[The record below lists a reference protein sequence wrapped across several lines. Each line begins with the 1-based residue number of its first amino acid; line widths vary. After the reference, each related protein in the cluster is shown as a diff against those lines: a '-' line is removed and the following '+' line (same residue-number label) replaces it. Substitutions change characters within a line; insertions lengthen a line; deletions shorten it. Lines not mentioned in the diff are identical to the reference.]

1 MFTHNDESAQCRGN
15 RAAVVYGFVR
25 MPPMTNSLRS
35 ATLTLLILIILSWPA
50 PSHPQPA
57 QTAPQT
63 EGAQQFA
70 DLGDLRLRNGGVI
83 RDFRLGYRTF
93 GKLNA
98 EKSNAILWPSWLGGK
113 SQDLVQFI
121 GPTKVVDI
129 SRYFVIL
136 VDAIGDGVTTSPSNS
151 KSQPLMKFPEFT
163 IRDMVESEHR
173 LATEIL
179 HLSHLRAVMGLSMG
193 GMQTFEWGIAYPDFM
208 DLLIPMV
215 GSPQSTSY
223 DKLLWTAQI
232 DAIELDPAWNHGNPT
247 GPMDRSLGLVEEIGS
262 MNLTSPA
269 YRVAHTKPD
278 GLNGLRA
285 EIRNGARGSGGV
297 ACDRIRQRQAI
308 MALDI
313 PGELGVNLEQAAAR
327 VHAKL
332 LVIVSPEDHMVN
344 PAPAIKFAAA
354 AHAPAVELDS
364 PCGHLS
370 PGCISVGPT
379 VARFLA
385 NPTSVQS
392 EALQEP
398 RRRE

>member
-1 MFTHNDESAQCRGN
+1 MK
-15 RAAVVYGFVR
+15 
-25 MPPMTNSLRS
+25 NSFKL
-35 ATLTLLILIILSWPA
+35 ATLALLVLILSWPA
-50 PSHPQPA
+50 PSRTQVA
-57 QTAPQT
+57 QTSQQQT

-70 DLGDLRLRNGGVI
+70 DLGDLRLRNGAVI
-83 RDFRLGYRTF
+83 HDFHLGYRTL

-113 SQDLVQFI
+113 SQDLLPSV
-121 GPTKVVDI
+121 GPDKWVD
-129 SRYFVIL
+129 STRYFVIL

-151 KSQPLMKFPEFT
+151 KSQPLLRFPEFT

-173 LATEIL
+173 LATEVF
-179 HLSHLRAVMGLSMG
+179 HLSHLRAVIGLSMG

-208 DLLIPMV
+208 DLLVPIV

-262 MNLTSPA
+262 MNLTSPD
-269 YRVAHTKPD
+269 YRVAQTKPD
-278 GLNGLRA
+278 GINALLT
-285 EIRNGARGSGGV
+285 EIRNSSRGDGGN

-313 PGELGVNLEQAAAR
+313 PAELGVATLEQAATK

-332 LVIVSPEDHMVN
+332 LVIVSPQDHMVTPQ
-344 PAPAIKFAAA
+344 PAMKFAAA
-354 AHAPAVELDS
+354 AGAPLVQLDS

-385 NPTSVQS
+385 DPSSVHS
-392 EALQEP
+392 ETLHEP
-398 RRRE
+398 AKP

>member
-1 MFTHNDESAQCRGN
+1 MPGMKTSSRF
-15 RAAVVYGFVR
+15 AA
-25 MPPMTNSLRS
+25 LI
-35 ATLTLLILIILSWPA
+35 LLILVMCCPA
-50 PSHPQPA
+50 SSRAQAA
-57 QTAPQT
+57 QTSPSQT

-70 DLGDLRLRNGGVI
+70 NLGDFHLGSGGVI
-83 RDFRLGYRTF
+83 HDFRLGYRTF

-98 EKSNAILWPSWLGGK
+98 EKSNAVLWPTWLGGK

-121 GPTKVVDI
+121 GPDDVVD
-129 SRYFVIL
+129 STRYFVIL

-151 KSQPLMKFPEFT
+151 KSQPLMNFPEFT

-173 LATEIL
+173 LATEVL
-179 HLSHLRAVMGLSMG
+179 HLTHLRAVMGISMG
-193 GMQTFEWGIAYPDFM
+193 GMQTFEWGVAYPDFM
-208 DLLIPMV
+208 DLLIPIV

-247 GPMDRSLGLVEEIGS
+247 GPMDHSLGLVEEIGS
-262 MNLTSPA
+262 MNLTTPH
-269 YRVAHTKPD
+269 YRVAQTNPD
-278 GLNGLRA
+278 AINALLT
-285 EIRNGARGSGGV
+285 EIRNSSRGDGGN

-313 PGELGVNLEQAAAR
+313 PAELGVATLEQAAPK

-332 LVIVSPEDHMVN
+332 LVIVSPEDHMVTPE
-344 PAPAIKFAAA
+344 PAMKFAAA
-354 AHAPAVELDS
+354 ARAPLVKLDS

-379 VARFLA
+379 VARFLSA
-385 NPTSVQS
+385 PASVHS
-392 EALQEP
+392 ETLHEP
-398 RRRE
+398 AKH

>member
-1 MFTHNDESAQCRGN
+1 MP
-15 RAAVVYGFVR
+15 R
-25 MPPMTNSLRS
+25 MKPTLRF
-35 ATLTLLILIILSWPA
+35 ATLTLLVLILSWPA
-50 PSHPQPA
+50 PSRA
-57 QTAPQT
+57 QTAQSSQTAQAQT

-70 DLGDLRLRNGGVI
+70 DLGDLHLRNGSVI
-83 RDFRLGYRTF
+83 HDFRIGYRTF

-98 EKSNAILWPSWLGGK
+98 EKSNSVLWPSWLGGK

-121 GPTKVVDI
+121 GPAKVVD
-129 SRYFVIL
+129 STRYFVIL
-136 VDAIGDGVTTSPSNS
+136 VDAIADGITTSPSNS
-151 KSQPLMKFPEFT
+151 KSQPLMKFPEIT

-179 HLSHLRAVMGLSMG
+179 HLSHLRAVMGISMG

-208 DLLIPMV
+208 DLLIPIV

-232 DAIELDPAWNHGNPT
+232 DAIELDPAWNHGNPI

-262 MNLTSPA
+262 MNLTTPE
-269 YRVAHTKPD
+269 YRVAQTKPG
-278 GLNGLRA
+278 GLNALIT
-285 EIRNGARGSGGV
+285 EIRNSSRGDGGN

-308 MALDI
+308 MSLDI
-313 PGELGVNLEQAAAR
+313 PAELAVATLEQAAAKVR
-327 VHAKL
+327 AKL
-332 LVIVSPEDHMVN
+332 LVIVSPEDHMVTPQ
-344 PAPAIKFAAA
+344 PAMEFAAA
-354 AHAPAVELDS
+354 AGAALVKLDS

-385 NPTSVQS
+385 DPASAHS
-392 EALQEP
+392 ETLQEP
-398 RRRE
+398 AKH

>member
-1 MFTHNDESAQCRGN
+1 MKSSFRF
-15 RAAVVYGFVR
+15 AA
-25 MPPMTNSLRS
+25 
-35 ATLTLLILIILSWPA
+35 LTLLTLILSWPA
-50 PSHPQPA
+50 PSRARASQTA
-57 QTAPQT
+57 QTQT

-70 DLGDLRLRNGGVI
+70 DLGDFRLRSGSVI
-83 RDFRLGYRTF
+83 HDFRIGYRAF

-98 EKSNAILWPSWLGGK
+98 EKFNAILWPSWLGGR

-121 GPTKVVDI
+121 GPGKVVD
-129 SRYFVIL
+129 STRYFVIL
-136 VDAIGDGVTTSPSNS
+136 VDAIGDGLTTSPSNS

-173 LATEIL
+173 LATEVL
-179 HLSHLRAVMGLSMG
+179 HLTHLRAVMGISMG

-208 DLLIPMV
+208 DLLIPIV

-223 DKLLWTAQI
+223 DKLLWTTQI
-232 DAIELDPAWNHGNPT
+232 DAIELDPAWNHGNPR

-262 MNLTSPA
+262 MNLSTPD
-269 YRVAHTKPD
+269 YRVAQTRPD
-278 GLNGLRA
+278 GLNALLT
-285 EIRNGARGSGGV
+285 EIRNSARGDGGN

-313 PGELGVNLEQAAAR
+313 PAELGVPTLEQVVPK

-332 LVIVSPEDHMVN
+332 LVIVSPEDHMVTPE
-344 PAPAIKFAAA
+344 PAMEFAEAA
-354 AHAPAVELDS
+354 GAPLVKLDS

-379 VARFLA
+379 VARFLVDPA
-385 NPTSVQS
+385 SAHS
-392 EALQEP
+392 ETLHEP
-398 RRRE
+398 PKH

>member
-1 MFTHNDESAQCRGN
+1 MP
-15 RAAVVYGFVR
+15 R
-25 MPPMTNSLRS
+25 MKNPFKL
-35 ATLTLLILIILSWPA
+35 ATLTLLVFIPSWPA
-50 PSHPQPA
+50 SSHAQAA
-57 QTAPQT
+57 QTAQPQT
-63 EGAQQFA
+63 EGALQFA
-70 DLGDLRLRNGGVI
+70 DLGDLRLRSGAVI
-83 RDFRLGYRTF
+83 HDFRLGYRTL

-113 SQDLVQFI
+113 SQDLLPSV
-121 GPTKVVDI
+121 GPDKWVDS

-136 VDAIGDGVTTSPSNS
+136 VDAIGDGVTSSPSNS
-151 KSQPLMKFPEFT
+151 KSQPLLKFPEFT

-173 LATEIL
+173 IATEVF
-179 HLSHLRAVMGLSMG
+179 HLTHLRAVMGISMG

-208 DLLIPMV
+208 DLLVPIV

-262 MNLTSPA
+262 MNLTTPD

-278 GLNGLRA
+278 GLNELLT
-285 EIRNGARGSGGV
+285 EIRNSARGDAGN

-313 PGELGVNLEQAAAR
+313 PAELGVATLEQAAPK

-332 LVIVSPEDHMVN
+332 LVIVSPQDHMVTPE
-344 PAPAIKFAAA
+344 PAMEFAAA
-354 AHAPAVELDS
+354 AAAPLVKLDS

-385 NPTSVQS
+385 EPSSTHS
-392 EALQEP
+392 ETLHEP
-398 RRRE
+398 AKP

>member
-1 MFTHNDESAQCRGN
+1 MKYLIRFVAFFSLFLVSPC
-15 RAAVVYGFVR
+15 VV
-25 MPPMTNSLRS
+25 
-35 ATLTLLILIILSWPA
+35 
-50 PSHPQPA
+50 PSIA
-57 QTAPQT
+57 QTVPS

-70 DLGDLRLRNGGVI
+70 EFGDFRLRSGSTI
-83 RDFRLGYRTF
+83 HDFRLGYRTL

-113 SQDLVQFI
+113 SQDLLQFV
-121 GPTKVVDI
+121 GPSNVVD
-129 SRYFVIL
+129 STRYFVIL
-136 VDAIGDGVTTSPSNS
+136 VDAIGDGITTSPSNS
-151 KSQPLMKFPEFT
+151 KSQPLLKFPEFT

-173 LATEIL
+173 LATEVL
-179 HLSHLRAVMGLSMG
+179 HLPRLRAVMGLSMG

-208 DLLIPMV
+208 DLLIPIV

-232 DAIELDPAWNHGNPT
+232 DAMERDPAWNHGNPT

-269 YRVAHTKPD
+269 YRVAQTKPE
-278 GLNGLRA
+278 GFNALLEG
-285 EIRNGARGSGGV
+285 IRNSAKGDGGA

-313 PGELGVNLEQAAAR
+313 PGELGLATLEQAAAK

-332 LVIVSPEDHMVN
+332 LVIVSPEDHMVTPE
-344 PAPAIKFAAA
+344 PAMQFAVAA
-354 AHAPAVELDS
+354 GAPLVKLDS

-379 VARFLA
+379 VARFLSDPA
-385 NPTSVQS
+385 SIHS
-392 EALQEP
+392 ETLQEP
-398 RRRE
+398 PKH

>member
-57 QTAPQT
+57 QTASQT

-151 KSQPLMKFPEFT
+151 KSQPLLKFPEFT

-173 LATEIL
+173 LATDVL
-179 HLSHLRAVMGLSMG
+179 RLSHLRAVMGLSMG
-193 GMQTFEWGIAYPDFM
+193 GMQTFEWAVAYPDFM
-208 DLLIPMV
+208 DLSIPMA

-223 DKLLWTAQI
+223 DKLLWTAEI
-232 DAIELDPAWNHGNPT
+232 NALELDPAWNHGNPT
-247 GPMDRSLGLVEEIGS
+247 GPMDRGLGLLEEIHF
-262 MNLTSPA
+262 MNLSSPD
-269 YRVAHTKPD
+269 YRVAQTKPEEFGAFLADIRKNSRGD
-278 GLNGLRA
+278 G
-285 EIRNGARGSGGV
+285 GA
-297 ACDRIRQRQAI
+297 AWDRIRQRR
-308 MALDI
+308 
-313 PGELGVNLEQAAAR
+313 PSSR
-327 VHAKL
+327 
-332 LVIVSPEDHMVN
+332 
-344 PAPAIKFAAA
+344 
-354 AHAPAVELDS
+354 
-364 PCGHLS
+364 
-370 PGCISVGPT
+370 
-379 VARFLA
+379 
-385 NPTSVQS
+385 
-392 EALQEP
+392 
-398 RRRE
+398 

>member
-1 MFTHNDESAQCRGN
+1 MKHLTRFTTIILL
-15 RAAVVYGFVR
+15 V
-25 MPPMTNSLRS
+25 
-35 ATLTLLILIILSWPA
+35 LILFRSD
-50 PSHPQPA
+50 SSRA
-57 QTAPQT
+57 QTSQTANT

-83 RDFRLGYRTF
+83 HDFRIGYRTF

-98 EKSNAILWPSWLGGK
+98 EKSNAILWPTWLGGK
-113 SQDLVQFI
+113 SQDLMQFI
-121 GPTKVVDI
+121 GPTKVVD
-129 SRYFVIL
+129 STRYFVIL
-136 VDAIGDGVTTSPSNS
+136 VDAIADGITTSPSNS
-151 KSQPLMKFPEFT
+151 KSQPLLKFPEIT

-173 LATEIL
+173 LATEVL

-208 DLLIPMV
+208 DLLISIV

-232 DAIELDPAWNHGNPT
+232 DAMELDPAWNHGNPT
-247 GPMDRSLGLVEEIGS
+247 GAMDRSLGLVEEIGS

-269 YRVAHTKPD
+269 YRVAQTKPD
-278 GLNGLRA
+278 GLNALIT
-285 EIRNGARGSGGV
+285 EIRNSARGDGGA

-308 MALDI
+308 IALDI
-313 PGELGVNLEQAAAR
+313 PGELGLATLEQAATK

-332 LVIVSPEDHMVN
+332 LVIVSPEDHMVTPE
-344 PAPAIKFAAA
+344 PAMQFAAA
-354 AHAPAVELDS
+354 AGAPLVKLDS

-385 NPTSVQS
+385 DPASVHS
-392 EALQEP
+392 ETLQEP
-398 RRRE
+398 AKH